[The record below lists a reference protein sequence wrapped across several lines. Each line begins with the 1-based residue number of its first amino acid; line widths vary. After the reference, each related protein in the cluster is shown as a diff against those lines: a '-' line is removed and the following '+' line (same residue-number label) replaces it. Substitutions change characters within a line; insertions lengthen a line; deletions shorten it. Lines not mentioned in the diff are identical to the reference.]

1 MHAVQNKQMTVN
13 PVQYKIERSC
23 TINSVHR
30 GRVHRGQHST
40 GHEMSITTSWVCE
53 VIEMLIT

>member
-13 PVQYKIERSC
+13 LVQYKIERSC

-30 GRVHRGQHST
+30 G
-40 GHEMSITTSWVCE
+40 
-53 VIEMLIT
+53 